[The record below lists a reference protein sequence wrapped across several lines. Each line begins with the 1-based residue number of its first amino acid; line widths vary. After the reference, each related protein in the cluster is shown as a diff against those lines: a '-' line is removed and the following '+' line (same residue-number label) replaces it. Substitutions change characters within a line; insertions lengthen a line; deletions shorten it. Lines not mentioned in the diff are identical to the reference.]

1 MFVVLDTSGVTS
13 HLIQIGQINLDIQ
26 LTVNS
31 SYLKPRIEELSMLF
45 SKELDV
51 KSSQVSQTDK
61 HTITCKPKALFLLI
75 LSKTNVIMSLSQ
87 VNLSNLT
94 SRGNNSLIRMVVVPP
109 EPSTWFSNVT
119 ATVFDFIINFS

>member
-13 HLIQIGQINLDIQ
+13 RLIQIGQINLDIQ

-31 SYLKPRIEELSMLF
+31 SYLKPRIEELSKLF

-61 HTITCKPKALFLLI
+61 HTITCKP
-75 LSKTNVIMSLSQ
+75 
-87 VNLSNLT
+87 
-94 SRGNNSLIRMVVVPP
+94 
-109 EPSTWFSNVT
+109 
-119 ATVFDFIINFS
+119 